1 MPAEAVSKD
10 SKPGQEYFVVPDLP
24 KVLPLSPELERMRAE
39 AEAAKANDQPLKWHS
54 HLRERVVSV
63 NTSQTTV

>member
-10 SKPGQEYFVVPDLP
+10 SVPKPEQEYFLVPNLP
-24 KVLPLSPELERMRAE
+24 KDPQMSPELERMRAE
-39 AEAAKANDQPLKWHS
+39 LEEAKASGKTLKWHS

-63 NTSQTTV
+63 DASQK